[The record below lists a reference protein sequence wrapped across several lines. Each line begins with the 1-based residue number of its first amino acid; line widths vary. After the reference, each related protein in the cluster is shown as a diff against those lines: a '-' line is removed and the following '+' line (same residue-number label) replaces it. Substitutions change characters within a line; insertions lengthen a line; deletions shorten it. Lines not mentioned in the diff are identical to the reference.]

1 MVDVVYFF
9 FFFNDTATTETYT
22 YGHSLSLRV
31 ALPISDHAQ
40 GFPARGAGLYRQ
52 GNLLRPAGGDAA
64 AGGHGRARPSS
75 ATGGRAAI
83 PAQPDRRAGE
93 IGRHT
98 SELQSLMRISYAVF
112 CLKKKNNNKK
122 KTQITELNNTLYK

>member
-83 PAQPDRRAGE
+83 PAQPDRRAGGRTPGGRGLPVRPGTGNPE
-93 IGRHT
+93 IGRAH
-98 SELQSLMRISYAVF
+98 V
-112 CLKKKNNNKK
+112 
-122 KTQITELNNTLYK
+122 